1 MLKPPSGR
9 EIVMSKCPRCDAIG
23 EMNRDDSYPPGT
35 IWEPLSAGGG
45 IHVPDRE
52 PCLRRQLALALEENK
67 RLREVVEWLKNA
79 EIAEEAWEADE
90 GILTLNGKPIGS
102 TIPRGS
108 SMVSSWWP
116 SVKRECLAAAA
127 SKPDGG
133 E

>member
-67 RLREVVEWLKNA
+67 RLREVARKASQVAIVASDWNLPEVEIDGKMVRTNDL
-79 EIAEEAWEADE
+79 IDE
-90 GILTLNGKPIGS
+90 F
-102 TIPRGS
+102 
-108 SMVSSWWP
+108 M
-116 SVKRECLAAAA
+116 AAA
-127 SKPDGG
+127 SKPKK
-133 E
+133 ETK